1 MKLYDAY
8 GRDVDTGMLREE
20 QAAPTMAGVR
30 NIYSTMHP
38 SIGLTPERLT
48 AILQQ
53 AEFGDPY
60 LYLELAQEM
69 EEKDLHYLAVLGTR
83 KNAGAQLD
91 LVVRAAS
98 SGAEDQRAAA
108 MVRAMIVDG
117 PIQLDSV
124 LFDILDAVGKGFSAT
139 EIMWNT
145 SGREWFPAQLKWR
158 DPRWFAFDW
167 ISGEEILVRTLKGE
181 TIPIES
187 GAGPARPTHFGGEGI
202 YSSMR
207 PGIGI
212 QPMTAPLAPYKFVTH
227 FAKAKAGLPIRGGLA
242 RAAGWAYLFKNY
254 VLKDWVT
261 FTEVFGQPLRVG
273 KYHPGAT
280 EQDKQALLTAISR
293 IGTDAAAIMPESMV
307 IEFTEAHQNGSAE
320 LYQGFCEY
328 LDAQVSKAVLGQ
340 TLTTEM
346 PRSGGSRAAAQVH
359 EGVRRDILNADAKRL
374 AATLARDL
382 VRPIVEL
389 NMGPQSRYPRIE
401 LGLPDDSEIKV
412 FAEVVAMLADRGLR
426 VSQKT
431 ILDKLGIEEAGAGE
445 AVLGTAVEEGGR
457 LRGGRQG

>member
-1 MKLYDAY
+1 MTLYDAY
-8 GRDVDTGMLREE
+8 GREVDTGLLREE

-30 NIYSTMHP
+30 NIYSVMHP
-38 SIGLTPERLT
+38 SIGLTPERLSG
-48 AILQQ
+48 ILRQ
-53 AEFGDPY
+53 AEFGDPF
-60 LYLELAQEM
+60 LYLELAEEI

-83 KNAGAQLD
+83 KNAVAQLD
-91 LVVRAAS
+91 LVVGAAS

-108 MVRAMIVDG
+108 MVREMLLDG
-117 PIQLDSV
+117 PLQLDSV
-124 LFDILDAVGKGFSAT
+124 LFDVLDAVGKGFSAT
-139 EIMWNT
+139 EIIWNT

-167 ISGEEILVRTLKGE
+167 ISGEELLVRTLKGE
-181 TIPIES
+181 IIPVES
-187 GAGPARPTHFGGEGI
+187 DAAQTRPTHFGGDGL

-212 QPMTAPLAPYKFVTH
+212 QPMTAPLAPFKFVTH

-254 VLKDWVT
+254 VLKDWLT
-261 FTEVFGQPLRVG
+261 FTEVFGQPLRLG
-273 KYHPGAT
+273 KYHPGAS
-280 EQDKQALLTAISR
+280 EHDKQALLTAVSR

-307 IEFTEAHQNGSAE
+307 VEFIEAHQNGSSE
-320 LYQGFCEY
+320 LYQSFCQY

-359 EGVRRDILNADAKRL
+359 EGVRRDILSADARRL

-389 NMGPQSRYPRIE
+389 NMGPQAHYPKIQ
-401 LGLPDDSEIKV
+401 LGLPDDSDVKV
-412 FAEVVAMLADRGLR
+412 FAEIVAMLADRGLR
-426 VSQKT
+426 VGQQT
-431 ILDKLGIEEAGAGE
+431 ILDKLGIAAAGEGE
-445 AVLGTAVEEGGR
+445 AVLGAI
-457 LRGGRQG
+457 RGGVDGGTLS